1 MKTATSLCIFT
12 LLTTLGTLVVT
23 TASAQETAHRPN
35 IVMIVVDDMRWDDLG
50 CMGHPFV
57 KTPNIDRVANEGVKF
72 TNAFCTTPLC
82 SPVRGSILTGQYP
95 HTNGIIDNTNRSEQ
109 SHQLTTFPLLLK
121 DSAGYRTGFVGK
133 WHMGNDSSQRPGF
146 DYWACLKG
154 QGQAYNPELTNTD
167 GETEQTKGHISDIL
181 SDRGIE
187 FIEQS
192 HAADPKQPFMLYL
205 AHKALVPDL
214 HQADDGSVKRIGGS
228 KDQTPDGRHGNVPT
242 GKRIPAKRHENL
254 YTGEKVPRRPNI
266 HDDLSGKPALTRVTP
281 GMPPLS
287 PETGTPDSVIID
299 RLRMI
304 AAIDEGV
311 GRIFDA
317 LEKTGDLDNTLFI
330 FSSDHGYFY
339 GEHYLEY
346 QSRLAY
352 EETLRIPL
360 LVRYPPMIKAG
371 TETDFT
377 TISIDFAPTFLDLA
391 GAPARE
397 EIQGR
402 SLVPVLQ
409 GETVEPRTSFLV
421 EYYSDTVWPRIR
433 DMGYKAVRT
442 DRWKY
447 IRYNKLRGMDEL
459 YDLKADPYE
468 ITNIIKDP
476 AAADTLKAAQSELD
490 RLLKE
495 TGD

>member
-1 MKTATSLCIFT
+1 MKAAASLWIFNVLFSLSTFTS
-12 LLTTLGTLVVT
+12 T
-23 TASAQETAHRPN
+23 TASARDEAPRPN

-57 KTPNIDRVANEGVKF
+57 KTPNIDRVADEGIKF

-82 SPVRGSILTGQYP
+82 SPVRGAILTGQYP

-109 SHQLTTFPLLLK
+109 SHQLMTFPRLLK
-121 DSAGYRTGFVGK
+121 DTAGYRTAFVGK

-167 GETEQTKGHISDIL
+167 GTTSKSEGYISDIL

-192 HAADPKQPFMLYL
+192 HANDPDQPFALYL

-214 HQADDGSVKRIGGS
+214 HQADDGSVSKIGSGE
-228 KDQTPDGRHGNVPT
+228 
-242 GKRIPAKRHENL
+242 RIPAKRHENL
-254 YTGEKVPRRPNI
+254 YTGAKIPRRPNV

-281 GMPPLS
+281 GVPPLS

-299 RLRMI
+299 RLRML
-304 AAIDEGV
+304 AAIDEGI

-352 EETLRIPL
+352 EEALRIPL
-360 LVRYPPMIKAG
+360 LIRYPPMIKAG
-371 TETDFT
+371 SETDFT
-377 TISIDFAPTFLDLA
+377 AISIDFAPTFLDLA

-402 SLVPVLQ
+402 SLVPVLR
-409 GETVEPRTSFLV
+409 GEKVEPRTSFLV
-421 EYYSDTVWPRIR
+421 EYYSDTVWPRVW

-442 DRWKY
+442 EQWKY
-447 IRYNKLRGMDEL
+447 IRYTELKGMDEL

-468 ITNIIKDP
+468 ITNVIADP
-476 AAADTLKAAQSELD
+476 AAQSGLKAMQTELD
-490 RLLKE
+490 RLLEE
-495 TGD
+495 TGG